1 MKRRTLLASVS
12 TVAIAASGCAS
23 LTASSE
29 PAHTVTVYHVDH
41 HEVSREVTVTVT
53 DEAGEPLFEKEYTL
67 SEDNESDEDATFP
80 ESTEPETIHV
90 TVDDRAFEFDWP
102 SFDHPQLPCEGEN
115 WVGIEL
121 WIRGQQGE
129 TPDVKLQ
136 TNCQHVM
143 VGDD

>member
-12 TVAIAASGCAS
+12 TAAIAASGCAS

-29 PAHTVTVYHVDH
+29 PAHTVTVYHVD
-41 HEVSREVTVTVT
+41 EDVTREVTVTVT
-53 DEAGEPLFEKEYTL
+53 DAAGETLFEKAYTL
-67 SEDNESDEDATFP
+67 SADNEADEDATFP
-80 ESTEPETIHV
+80 ESTEPETVHV
-90 TVDDRAFEFDWP
+90 SVDETDFEFNWP
-102 SFDHPQLPCEGEN
+102 GFENPQLPCEGEN

-121 WIRGQQGE
+121 WIRGQQDE
-129 TPDVKLQ
+129 TPNVQLQ